1 MAVGA
6 SRRRRLR
13 LDRGAAV
20 NFNDIFIIL
29 LITAGVTKAA
39 AFFAAQAGYMTLAER
54 RSVAIKS
61 VGIQAL
67 ILCIFAARGPN
78 ILAFFHVSISGLEVA
93 GGLIL
98 LLFAI
103 GLVLGE
109 EHSHD
114 DTPPASAASMAIYP
128 LGMPLLASPQ
138 AIVAITIASTTLGPG
153 NRGPL
158 WLALGAIL
166 AGNLVIMLLLAQ
178 FGGSSSGAKKGPG
191 FSAILLRV
199 VALLLAGLAIEIM
212 ALGLRGYG
220 IIPPMPTG
228 MGH

>member
-1 MAVGA
+1 VGGGNSA
-6 SRRRRLR
+6 TE
-13 LDRGAAV
+13 RGAAV
-20 NFNDIFIIL
+20 NFNDILIIL

-39 AFFAAQAGYMTLAER
+39 AYFAAQAGHMSRAER
-54 RSVAIKS
+54 LSVAIKS
-61 VGIQAL
+61 VGIQAV

-109 EHSHD
+109 DHSHD
-114 DTPPASAASMAIYP
+114 DAPPASPASMAIYP

-138 AIVAITIASTTLGPG
+138 AIVAVTIVSTTLGPG

-178 FGGSSSGAKKGPG
+178 FSGSSSAKKGPG
-191 FSAILLRV
+191 FSAVLLRV

-220 IIPPMPTG
+220 IIPPMPAG
-228 MGH
+228 VVH